1 MSPDRVDEN
10 QQQGAT
16 ATHSRRRWLSRALGI
31 AVVARVPCPGERES
45 AIAVALGSRAH
56 LTVQSQF
63 KSPFVEF
70 FSSTLGCGPPA
81 ELRSAALSEPILAFR
96 FPGGGS
102 LSVEFSPDAPDD
114 RQLRRG
120 AWLELRTDNVGD
132 TISRVLAAGAPQVIY
147 AATST
152 FYFAAPGGQVF
163 GIVADQKR

>member
-1 MSPDRVDEN
+1 MPV
-10 QQQGAT
+10 T
-16 ATHSRRRWLSRALGI
+16 
-31 AVVARVPCPGERES
+31 
-45 AIAVALGSRAH
+45 LGSRAH

-70 FSSTLGCGPPA
+70 FSSTLGCGPPV
-81 ELRSAALSEPILAFR
+81 ELRTPALSEPILAFR

-102 LSVEFSPDAPDD
+102 LSVEFSPDAPDE

-132 TISRVLAAGAPQVIY
+132 TIRRVLAAGAPQVTY

-163 GIVADQKR
+163 GIVADQHR